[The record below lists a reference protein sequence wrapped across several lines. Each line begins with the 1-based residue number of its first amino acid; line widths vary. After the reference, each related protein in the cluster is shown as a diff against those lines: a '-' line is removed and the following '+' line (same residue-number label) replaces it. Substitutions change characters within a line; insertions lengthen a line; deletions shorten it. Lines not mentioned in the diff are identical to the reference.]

1 MANVPVLH
9 SFIFLKI
16 KENNSGIFININLL
30 KSVIARTINMKGGI
44 PKFLDKYVIEDL
56 IKLKLIKRLNY
67 NTYKILNNN
76 SCLKEIKKIISLY
89 C

>member
-1 MANVPVLH
+1 MADVPILH
-9 SFIFLKI
+9 SFIFFKI
-16 KENNSGIFININLL
+16 KENNSGIFINIHLL
-30 KSVIARTINMKGGI
+30 KQIIARTINLKGGI
-44 PKFLDKYVIEDL
+44 PKFLDKYIIEDL

-76 SCLKEIKKIISLY
+76 CLKEIKKIVSLY

>member
-1 MANVPVLH
+1 MADVPILH
-9 SFIFLKI
+9 SFIFFKI

-30 KSVIARTINMKGGI
+30 KQIIARTINLKGGI
-44 PKFLDKYVIEDL
+44 PKFLDKYIIEDL

-76 SCLKEIKKIISLY
+76 CLKEIKKIVSLY